1 MKVLK
6 FLDENLEKML
16 CVIFL
21 ALMSIIIVLQVFFR
35 YVLNNSLSWSE
46 ELARYLFIWMIY
58 VGISYG
64 VKLDKHICVD
74 AVYTFMPKSIKRGY
88 AIVAY
93 VLFLIF
99 AVAIIYYGILVVGM
113 QISSGQV
120 SPAMGLPMQYVY
132 AAPVVGM
139 VLTVVRLVQKIY
151 YAVTARNGNLER
163 GEIRS
168 YGSCYSVWKL
178 RASADSPCAYRHLS
192 GYVQPG
198 CDSDQRSCSAHLLG
212 AGSGDRR

>member
-16 CVIFL
+16 CVVFL

-74 AVYTFMPKSIKRGY
+74 AVYTFMPKGIKRGY

-132 AAPVVGM
+132 VAPVVGM
-139 VLTVVRLVQKIY
+139 ILTVIRLVQKIY
-151 YAVTARNGNLER
+151 YALTVKE
-163 GEIRS
+163 
-168 YGSCYSVWKL
+168 W
-178 RASADSPCAYRHLS
+178 DS
-192 GYVQPG
+192 
-198 CDSDQRSCSAHLLG
+198 
-212 AGSGDRR
+212 

>member
-16 CVIFL
+16 CVVFL

-74 AVYTFMPKSIKRGY
+74 AVYTFMPKGIKRGY

-93 VLFLIF
+93 LLFLIF

-113 QISSGQV
+113 QITSGQV

-132 AAPVVGM
+132 VAPVVGM
-139 VLTVVRLVQKIY
+139 ILTVIRLVQKIY
-151 YAVTARNGNLER
+151 YAVTAKEW
-163 GEIRS
+163 ES
-168 YGSCYSVWKL
+168 
-178 RASADSPCAYRHLS
+178 
-192 GYVQPG
+192 
-198 CDSDQRSCSAHLLG
+198 
-212 AGSGDRR
+212 

>member
-16 CVIFL
+16 CVVFL

-58 VGISYG
+58 IGISYG

-74 AVYTFMPKSIKRGY
+74 AVYTFMPKGIKRGY

-93 VLFLIF
+93 ILFLIF

-113 QISSGQV
+113 QITSGQV

-132 AAPVVGM
+132 VAPVVGM

-151 YAVTARNGNLER
+151 YAVTAKEW
-163 GEIRS
+163 ES
-168 YGSCYSVWKL
+168 
-178 RASADSPCAYRHLS
+178 
-192 GYVQPG
+192 
-198 CDSDQRSCSAHLLG
+198 
-212 AGSGDRR
+212 

>member
-6 FLDENLEKML
+6 FLDEHLERIL

-21 ALMSIIIVLQVFFR
+21 ALMSVIIVLQVFFR

-58 VGISYG
+58 IGISYG

-74 AVYTFMPKSIKRGY
+74 AVYTFMPKRIKRGY

-99 AVAIIYYGILVVGM
+99 AIAIVYYGILVVGM
-113 QISSGQV
+113 QITSGQM
-120 SPAMGLPMQYVY
+120 SPAMGMPMQYVY

-139 VLTVVRLVQKIY
+139 VLTVIRLVQKIIA
-151 YAVTARNGNLER
+151 AVKAPEW
-163 GEIRS
+163 E
-168 YGSCYSVWKL
+168 
-178 RASADSPCAYRHLS
+178 
-192 GYVQPG
+192 
-198 CDSDQRSCSAHLLG
+198 
-212 AGSGDRR
+212 

>member
-64 VKLDKHICVD
+64 VKMDKHICVD

-99 AVAIIYYGILVVGM
+99 AVAIM
-113 QISSGQV
+113 
-120 SPAMGLPMQYVY
+120 
-132 AAPVVGM
+132 
-139 VLTVVRLVQKIY
+139 
-151 YAVTARNGNLER
+151 
-163 GEIRS
+163 
-168 YGSCYSVWKL
+168 
-178 RASADSPCAYRHLS
+178 
-192 GYVQPG
+192 
-198 CDSDQRSCSAHLLG
+198 
-212 AGSGDRR
+212 

>member
-1 MKVLK
+1 
-6 FLDENLEKML
+6 
-16 CVIFL
+16 
-21 ALMSIIIVLQVFFR
+21 
-35 YVLNNSLSWSE
+35 
-46 ELARYLFIWMIY
+46 MIY

-74 AVYTFMPKSIKRGY
+74 AVYTFMPKGIKRGY

-132 AAPVVGM
+132 VAPVVGM
-139 VLTVVRLVQKIY
+139 ILTVIRLVQKIY
-151 YAVTARNGNLER
+151 YAVTVKE
-163 GEIRS
+163 
-168 YGSCYSVWKL
+168 W
-178 RASADSPCAYRHLS
+178 DS
-192 GYVQPG
+192 
-198 CDSDQRSCSAHLLG
+198 
-212 AGSGDRR
+212 

>member
-16 CVIFL
+16 CVVFL

-74 AVYTFMPKSIKRGY
+74 AVYTFMPKGIKRGY

-113 QISSGQV
+113 QITSGQV

-132 AAPVVGM
+132 VAPVVGM
-139 VLTVVRLVQKIY
+139 ILTVIRLVQKIY
-151 YAVTARNGNLER
+151 YAVTAKEW
-163 GEIRS
+163 ES
-168 YGSCYSVWKL
+168 
-178 RASADSPCAYRHLS
+178 
-192 GYVQPG
+192 
-198 CDSDQRSCSAHLLG
+198 
-212 AGSGDRR
+212 

>member
-16 CVIFL
+16 CVVFL

-58 VGISYG
+58 IGISYG
-64 VKLDKHICVD
+64 VKLDKRICVD
-74 AVYTFMPKSIKRGY
+74 AVYTFMPKGIKRGY

-93 VLFLIF
+93 ILFLIF

-113 QISSGQV
+113 QITSGQV

-139 VLTVVRLVQKIY
+139 VLTVIRLIQKIY
-151 YAVTARNGNLER
+151 YAVTAKEW
-163 GEIRS
+163 ES
-168 YGSCYSVWKL
+168 
-178 RASADSPCAYRHLS
+178 
-192 GYVQPG
+192 
-198 CDSDQRSCSAHLLG
+198 
-212 AGSGDRR
+212 

>member
-16 CVIFL
+16 CVVFL

-74 AVYTFMPKSIKRGY
+74 AVYTFMPKGIKRGY

-132 AAPVVGM
+132 VAPVVGM
-139 VLTVVRLVQKIY
+139 ILTVIRLVQKIY
-151 YAVTARNGNLER
+151 YAVTAKEW
-163 GEIRS
+163 ES
-168 YGSCYSVWKL
+168 
-178 RASADSPCAYRHLS
+178 
-192 GYVQPG
+192 
-198 CDSDQRSCSAHLLG
+198 
-212 AGSGDRR
+212 

>member
-16 CVIFL
+16 CVVFL

-74 AVYTFMPKSIKRGY
+74 AVYTFMPKGIKRGY

-93 VLFLIF
+93 LLFLIF

-113 QISSGQV
+113 QITSGQV

-132 AAPVVGM
+132 VAPVVGM
-139 VLTVVRLVQKIY
+139 ILTVIRLVQKIY
-151 YAVTARNGNLER
+151 YALTVKE
-163 GEIRS
+163 
-168 YGSCYSVWKL
+168 W
-178 RASADSPCAYRHLS
+178 DS
-192 GYVQPG
+192 
-198 CDSDQRSCSAHLLG
+198 
-212 AGSGDRR
+212 

>member
-64 VKLDKHICVD
+64 VKMDKHICVD

-99 AVAIIYYGILVVGM
+99 AVAIIYYDILVVGM

-151 YAVTARNGNLER
+151 YAVTAKEW
-163 GEIRS
+163 ES
-168 YGSCYSVWKL
+168 
-178 RASADSPCAYRHLS
+178 
-192 GYVQPG
+192 
-198 CDSDQRSCSAHLLG
+198 
-212 AGSGDRR
+212 